1 MTTGLKIILSIVI
14 VLVIMGVISYLHTH
28 KNLPSEFFSE
38 SYNRMMAK
46 AQDYRDIVSNDT
58 DSMYQKIGG
67 HTNNEKTK
75 ALVKRLKKKE
85 HMYKKNQKNKKF
97 SEKYYGDAINSAFIL
112 GNIMQYNMQDGE
124 KARKYYTRVLER
136 VRQAPLAADE
146 GIWQT
151 ETLAER
157 AMENL
162 NTGVEERKEVIT
174 SIAQA
179 RKTLNTKPV
188 KIRSDPQNVHDGV
201 LNQQLKK
208 KLRLMKNKNSDLD
221 LELVEADMKKTITAH
236 NKAKELNDIIS
247 AMYPTEKLEKSV
259 DALNST
265 EKDVLLYT
273 WGRSLHIDN
282 LQNSESIKTA
292 IIDAMLSCKENG
304 YMVCASGRCARIL
317 ESLVLIDSDKD
328 IRKSGK
334 TKELL
339 RSEIFSKCAL
349 FMNEEN
355 PMGKITEML
364 DAEYPEADD
373 LLKLEI
379 QAAF

>member
-1 MTTGLKIILSIVI
+1 MTIALKIILSIVI
-14 VLVIMGVISYLHTH
+14 VLVIMGIISYIHNH
-28 KNLPSEFFSE
+28 KKLPSEFFSE
-38 SYNRMMAK
+38 SYNRMMVK
-46 AQDYRDIVSNDT
+46 AQDYRDIIANDT

-67 HTNNEKTK
+67 HANNEKTK

-112 GNIMQYNMQDGE
+112 GNIMQYNMQDE
-124 KARKYYTRVLER
+124 QQARKYYSRVIER

-162 NTGVEERKEVIT
+162 NVGVEERREVIT
-174 SIAQA
+174 NIARA
-179 RKTLNTKPV
+179 RRTTKPNPV
-188 KIRSDPQNVHDGV
+188 KIRSDPQNVHDSA

-208 KLRLMKNKNSDLD
+208 KLRLMKNENSDLD
-221 LELVEADMKKTITAH
+221 LEAVEADMMKVISGHKKSA
-236 NKAKELNDIIS
+236 ELNAVIT
-247 AMYPTEKLEKSV
+247 AMYPTMALEKSV

-265 EKDVLLYT
+265 EKDVLLHT
-273 WGRSLHIDN
+273 WGRSLHSDN
-282 LQNSESIKTA
+282 EQNSESVKTA
-292 IIDAMLSCKENG
+292 IIDAMLSCKENDSL
-304 YMVCASGRCARIL
+304 VCASGRCARIL
-317 ESLVLIDSDKD
+317 ESLVLIDSHAD
-328 IRKSGK
+328 ISKSGK
-334 TKELL
+334 TKEIL

-349 FMNEEN
+349 FANEEN
-355 PMGKITEML
+355 PMEKINEML
-364 DAEYPEADD
+364 KSEYPEADD
-373 LLKLEI
+373 LLKAEI